1 MSIRW
6 ILWAILLFS
15 FANFAIAEPLS
26 YSVQLAKR
34 YQAELPVSFYHV
46 SEKYDGVRAI
56 WDGKQLKTRT
66 GNVIHAPTWFTDKLP
81 KQWLDGELW
90 AGYNNFAYV
99 SSLVRRTVP
108 NNKNWQQIIYMVF
121 DAPDSTQPF
130 SQRYQLYHQT
140 LSKEALPHVKPV
152 VQHRFENHLQL
163 ERFFNKV
170 VKKGGEGVML
180 HLSSAKHIG
189 GRTKNLLKYKPYQD
203 AEAKVIAHLPGKGR
217 YIGKTGALLVKSESG
232 VEFKIGSGLSDKE
245 RDTPP
250 EIGSIVSFRH
260 QGFTK
265 YGKPRF
271 AVFLGP
277 KTTF

>member
-6 ILWAILLFS
+6 ILWATFVFS
-15 FANFAIAEPLS
+15 LMNVAVAETAS
-26 YSVQLAKR
+26 YSAQLAKR

-66 GNVIHAPTWFTDKLP
+66 GNVIHAPTWFIENLP
-81 KQWLDGELW
+81 KKWLDGELW

-99 SSLVRRTVP
+99 SSLARRRVP
-108 NNKNWQQIIYMVF
+108 NSKNWQQVSYMVF

-130 SQRYQLYHQT
+130 SQRYLQYDHILKT
-140 LSKEALPHVKPV
+140 TDLAHVKPV
-152 VQHRFENHLQL
+152 IQHRFENPRQL
-163 ERFFNKV
+163 ERFFNNV

-180 HLSSAKHIG
+180 HLSSAKHTG

-232 VEFKIGSGLSDKE
+232 IEFKIGSGLSDKE
-245 RDTPP
+245 RDSPP

-271 AVFLGP
+271 AVFLRP
-277 KTTF
+277 KATF